1 MIRRDDVGGERALVK
16 LETMTTFS
24 SVLVLISLKM
34 LETASSLPGD
44 RTERK

>member
-1 MIRRDDVGGERALVK
+1 MK

-44 RTERK
+44 RTEGQRVISREKPSQRA